1 MLELGS
7 RGNNRRGLLLLGLL
21 LIAVG
26 LSLALPS
33 SRAAAVDWLMKL
45 WPVFLICAGVIR
57 VMGFAVERK
66 PRSPIG
72 GTLLIAVGVLFL
84 AGRLHADLNVLQVYG
99 RYWPALLVLYG
110 SVELVRYYTHRHT
123 DRSPAKVLTLGRA
136 LVIISIILTGVV
148 ANRLATNPSVV
159 SALRLPDFLSS
170 LRDAIVGKSF
180 VFSDEPFIASGLSA
194 GTKISI
200 NNRYGNVRVK
210 GGGEKLS
217 VTLSKSIRA
226 WDEEDAAKTAREIR
240 LQVDQSRD
248 GFYVSTNREQSS
260 EQFTT
265 DLDIELPSEVALVLT
280 GGYGTM
286 SADSVIGAVQVKAS
300 HSDLTLKGITGPV
313 SLELSYSNA
322 AIEDIIGNIDMKGAK
337 RVSLINITGEVDLA
351 ASNGS
356 VELRKVSGEARVN
369 APFCNISAE
378 GLGAPSMLRTEHA
391 RVEVRQ
397 TADLEIKA
405 PHSQISAS
413 EVAGN
418 LEIESSHRR
427 IDVADVAG
435 ELRISG
441 KHSTIAAERLG
452 GPADIST
459 SHGEVIIKDFN
470 DAISVET
477 SYRDVALESIAAPEA
492 DIRVKNA
499 HGAIRLILPRASQF
513 QLDAASDNGRV
524 RPIGFDG
531 GSESFGSS
539 LIGGYGSNGPTIKL
553 KTSYKDIVITA
564 AGSRQTQANGRVN

>member
-1 MLELGS
+1 
-7 RGNNRRGLLLLGLL
+7 LLLLGLL
-21 LIAVG
+21 LIAIG
-26 LSLALPS
+26 LSLALPG
-33 SRAAAVDWLMKL
+33 SREAAIDWLMKL

-66 PRSPIG
+66 PRSPLG
-72 GTLLIAVGVLFL
+72 GTLLIAAGVLFL

-110 SVELVRYYTHRHT
+110 SVELIRFYTHRHT
-123 DRSPAKVLTLGRA
+123 DRSPARALTVGRA
-136 LVIISIILTGVV
+136 LVIITIILTGVV
-148 ANRLATNPSVV
+148 ANRLATNPSVL

-170 LRDAIVGKSF
+170 LRDAVVGKSF
-180 VFSDEPFIASGLSA
+180 VFTDEPFIASGLSA

-200 NNRYGNVRVK
+200 NNRFGNVRVK
-210 GGGEKLS
+210 GGGERLS

-226 WDEEDAAKTAREIR
+226 WDEKDAAKTAREIR
-240 LQVDQSRD
+240 LQVDRSGD
-248 GFYVSTNREQSS
+248 GLFISTNREQSS

-265 DLDIELPSEVALVLT
+265 DLDIEMPSEVALVLT
-280 GGYGTM
+280 GGHGSM
-286 SADSVIGAVQVKAS
+286 SAESVTGLVEIKAR
-300 HSDLTLKGITGPV
+300 HSDVALKKITGPV
-313 SLELSYSNA
+313 NLDLSYSNA
-322 AIEDIIGNIDMKGAK
+322 AIEDVTGNIEMKGAK

-351 ASNGS
+351 ASNGT
-356 VELRKVSGEARVN
+356 VELRQISGEARVN
-369 APFCNISAE
+369 APFCSIIAE
-378 GLGAPSMLRTEHA
+378 GLGAPSLLKTEHA
-391 RVEVRQ
+391 RVQVRR
-397 TADLEIKA
+397 TVDLEIKA
-405 PHSQISAS
+405 PHSEISAS

-427 IDVADVAG
+427 VNVADIAG

-470 DAISVET
+470 DAVSVET
-477 SYRDVALESIAAPEA
+477 SYRDVALESLAAPEA

-499 HGAIRLILPRASQF
+499 HGAIRLVLPRASQF

-524 RPIGFDG
+524 LPIGFEGSAESSG
-531 GSESFGSS
+531 GSLLSGR
-539 LIGGYGSNGPTIKL
+539 GSNGPTIKL

-564 AGSRQTQANGRVN
+564 AGARQTQANGRVN